1 MSALSYVKRITF
13 TAVCIALC
21 IVLPMALHSIPN
33 AGTVLSP
40 MHIPVLLC
48 GLICGWPFG
57 LLAGLMAP
65 LLSSAVTGMP
75 GPAYLPP
82 MMLELAV
89 YGFLSGLLMQ
99 LVHTKKLYA
108 DLYISLLT
116 AMLAGRLVSGAA
128 QALIFTGGSY
138 SLQLWIT
145 SYFITSLPGIVIQLL
160 LIPVLVAA
168 LMRSRLIP
176 TRYSSSI

>member
-1 MSALSYVKRITF
+1 MSALSYVKRLTF

-21 IVLPMALHSIPN
+21 IVLPLALHSIPN

-48 GLICGWPFG
+48 GLVCGWPFG
-57 LLAGLMAP
+57 LICGIMAP

-89 YGFLSGLLMQ
+89 YGFLTGLLMQ

-108 DLYISLLT
+108 DLYISLVT

-128 QALIFTGGSY
+128 QALIFFGGSY

-145 SYFITSLPGIVIQLL
+145 SYFITSLPGIIIL
-160 LIPVLVAA
+160 LILLPILVAA
-168 LMRSRLIP
+168 LMRARLIP
-176 TRYSSSI
+176 NRYSSSI